1 MSTEDTMF
9 FKPKRKLVRDYS
21 ILTSILLF
29 CVSLAVFCVGIY
41 MSYKEQVYQ
50 INMLAI
56 EEGEEL
62 YYHLHDATRET
73 ASNLDIPNANEDS
86 YFNKIFVY
94 GYDTKHDLILQH
106 NNMSWSEPIMQ
117 KLMQDDTLMYNDTIF
132 NFELI
137 GYIHPKALIIM
148 RYPLMKDQEILG
160 EVYVGMEITYW
171 FREQVRILF
180 IIVLIT
186 MISLFFVRFVA
197 YKMANKA
204 MVPVAQSFKQ
214 QKQFISDASHELR
227 TPLSIIISG
236 MTVLTSDEDN
246 KLSPFSQS
254 VVADIH
260 DETLRMKKLIDDLLV
275 TARYDNNTLKIN
287 PSSFNLKELLDKLYT
302 KFSLLATQKDITLTL
317 KAPEKLMVYAD
328 INQIEQILG
337 ILIDNAI
344 KYTREQGE
352 VNIEV
357 TKQKSAWHIAIR
369 DNGIGISDEDLPHIF
384 ERFYRADK
392 SRTHYGNGL
401 GLSIAQMLA
410 AKNHSK
416 IVVTSSENKGS
427 CFTLIMHKV

>member
-41 MSYKEQVYQ
+41 MSYKEQAYQ

-62 YYHLHDATRET
+62 YYHLHDVTLKT
-73 ASNLDIPNANEDS
+73 ASNLDIPNANKDS

-117 KLMQDDTLMYNDTIF
+117 KLMQDDTLIYNDTIF

-137 GYIHPKALIIM
+137 DYIHPKALIIM

-160 EVYVGMEITYW
+160 EVYVGMEITHW
-171 FREQVRILF
+171 FREQVRIFF
-180 IIVLIT
+180 IIVVIT

-254 VVADIH
+254 VVADIN

-287 PSSFNLKELLDKLYT
+287 PSSFNLKVLIDKLYT

-328 INQIEQILG
+328 VNQIEQILG

-357 TKQKSAWHIAIR
+357 TRQKSAWHIAIR
-369 DNGIGISDEDLPHIF
+369 DNGIGISEDDLPHIF

-416 IVVTSSENKGS
+416 IVVMSSENKGS